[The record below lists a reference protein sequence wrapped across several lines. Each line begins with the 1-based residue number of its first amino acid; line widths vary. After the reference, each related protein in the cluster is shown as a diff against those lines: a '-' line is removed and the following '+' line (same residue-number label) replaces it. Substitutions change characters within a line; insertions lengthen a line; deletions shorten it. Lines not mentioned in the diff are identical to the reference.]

1 MSDGSSDPW
10 SEIMLWLDELRF
22 DTFTLSVD
30 LLLALAI
37 LVFLGFFYLRQQ
49 AGGRKTQA
57 AIDRAQQAI
66 DQTQQALTEQAA
78 RIDRVEQG
86 IAQILDKLERDMA
99 VLGEDVREARR
110 IARAIPSQLE
120 RLQTGLSA
128 AQDEIL
134 NQSAA
139 KFQANEAIRA
149 AITRGSAGNAP
160 PAGKP
165 PPAGKAG
172 K

>member
-1 MSDGSSDPW
+1 MRDDSADPL
-10 SEIMLWLDELRF
+10 SGVLLWLDALRF

-30 LLLALAI
+30 LLLTLAI
-37 LVFLGFFYLRQQ
+37 LVGLLLFYLRNRSDQK
-49 AGGRKTQA
+49 RLQA
-57 AIDRAQQAI
+57 AMDEAR
-66 DQTQQALTEQAA
+66 QALAENRAG
-78 RIDRVEQG
+78 IDRVEQG
-86 IAQILDKLERDMA
+86 IAQILEKLEHDMT

-110 IARAIPSQLE
+110 VTRAIPSQLE

-149 AITRGSAGNAP
+149 AIARGS
-160 PAGKP
+160 AGKP
-165 PPAGKAG
+165 PPAGKTG